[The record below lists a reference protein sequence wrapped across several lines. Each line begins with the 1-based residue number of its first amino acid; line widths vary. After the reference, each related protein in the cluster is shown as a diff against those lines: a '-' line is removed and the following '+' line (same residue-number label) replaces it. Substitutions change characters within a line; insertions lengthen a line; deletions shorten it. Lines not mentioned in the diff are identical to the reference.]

1 MSTIVLRQFVTA
13 DASHTI
19 HIKLP
24 PESADRVEVIVLP
37 ALEMRT
43 SIPEESL
50 IQAKLM
56 DESGF
61 AKNVLNN
68 QEEDCWNAL

>member
-1 MSTIVLRQFVTA
+1 MSTIALRQFVTA

-24 PESADRVEVIVLP
+24 PEISDRVEVIVLS
-37 ALEMRT
+37 ASDRQTDM
-43 SIPEESL
+43 PEESPV
-50 IQAKLM
+50 QAKLM

-68 QEEDCWNAL
+68 PEEDCWNDL